1 LNQADAGP
9 EAARSVHASLER
21 LHKLYPKLIDL
32 RLDRLVRLLA
42 DLGDPHLSLPPVIH
56 VAGTNGKGSVCAFIR
71 AIAEAAGLRVHVYTS
86 PHLVRFNERIR
97 LAGEL
102 VSDEQL
108 AQALDEVEAVNAE
121 NQITVF
127 EAITAAAFLL
137 FSRVPADLCVVE
149 VGLGGRF
156 DATNVVRPAA
166 CAITA
171 ISMDH
176 QDFLGDRL
184 EIIAAEKAGI
194 IKQGVKVVT
203 GYQAPPAMEAV
214 EAAAAAAG
222 ARLLRRGHDWD
233 VAETPTGLRLNGLAS
248 LQLDGLASPR
258 LDGLDLPRPA
268 LLGVHQA
275 ENAGIAIQALRA
287 AGLDLPASALAAGL
301 QKAEWPARLQRLR
314 GALLAQ
320 LPAGSQLWLDG
331 AHNPGGA
338 EVLAAQLAAWDGPTT
353 LIVGMKQSKDVAAFL
368 RIVMPHAAQIIAV
381 QEKEQHLALPVPDII
396 AASGG
401 VAVPGPDV
409 RGALAQITAPTRV
422 LICGSLYLAGEVLK
436 LDAV

>member
-1 LNQADAGP
+1 MTQADAAP

-42 DLGDPHLSLPPVIH
+42 DLGDPQLSLPPVIH

-97 LAGEL
+97 LAGSL

-108 AQALDEVEAVNAE
+108 AQALDEIEAVNAE

-127 EAITAAAFLL
+127 EAITAAAFFL
-137 FSRVPADLCVVE
+137 FARVPADLCVVE
-149 VGLGGRF
+149 VGLGGKL

-166 CAITA
+166 CAITS

-184 EIIAAEKAGI
+184 EIIAVEKAGI
-194 IKQGVKVVT
+194 IKQNVPVVT
-203 GYQAPPAMEAV
+203 GFLAPPAMGAV
-214 EAAAAAAG
+214 EAAAGEAG
-222 ARLLRRGHDWD
+222 ARLLRRGRDWD
-233 VAETPTGLRLNGLAS
+233 VVETENGL
-248 LQLDGLASPR
+248 R

-268 LLGVHQA
+268 LLGAHQA

-287 AGLDLPASALAAGL
+287 AGFDLAVPALALGL
-301 QKAEWPARLQRLR
+301 KSAEWPARLQRLR

-338 EVLAAQLAAWDGPTT
+338 EALATQLAAWDGPTT
-353 LIVGMKQSKDVAAFL
+353 LVVGMKQSKDVTEFL
-368 RIVMPHAAQIIAV
+368 LILLPHAAQIIAV
-381 QEKEQHLALPVPDII
+381 QEPDQHLALPVPEII

-409 RGALAQITAPTRV
+409 RAALAQITAPTRV

-436 LDAV
+436 LDEVK

>member
-1 LNQADAGP
+1 LSQAEAVPGP
-9 EAARSVHASLER
+9 ARSVQASLER

-32 RLDRLVRLLA
+32 RLERLVRLLA

-56 VAGTNGKGSVCAFIR
+56 VAGTNGKGSVCAFTR

-102 VSDEQL
+102 VSDELL
-108 AQALDEVEAVNAE
+108 AQALDEVEAANAA

-149 VGLGGRF
+149 VGLGGKF

-166 CAITA
+166 CAITS

-184 EIIAAEKAGI
+184 DIIAAEKAGI
-194 IKQGVKVVT
+194 IKQGVSVVS
-203 GYQAPPAMEAV
+203 GCLAPPAMQVV
-214 EAAAAAAG
+214 EAAAVAAG
-222 ARLLRRGHDWD
+222 APLLQRGRDWD
-233 VAETPTGLRLNGLAS
+233 VTETATGL
-248 LQLDGLASPR
+248 R
-258 LDGLDLPRPA
+258 LDGLDLPRPS
-268 LLGVHQA
+268 LLGAHQA
-275 ENAGIAIQALRA
+275 ENAGIAIGALRA
-287 AGLDLPASALAAGL
+287 AGFDLPAATLALGL
-301 QKAEWPARLQRLR
+301 RNAEWPARLQRLT

-320 LPAGSQLWLDG
+320 LPEGSQLWLDG

-353 LIVGMKQSKDVAAFL
+353 LIVGMKQSKDVAEFL
-368 RIVMPHAAQIIAV
+368 RILMPHAARVIAV
-381 QEKEQHLALPVPDII
+381 QEKEQHLALPVPEII

-409 RGALAQITAPTRV
+409 HTALAQITAPTRV

-436 LDAV
+436 LDAVG

>member
-1 LNQADAGP
+1 
-9 EAARSVHASLER
+9 VHASLER

-32 RLDRLVRLLA
+32 KLDRLVRLLA
-42 DLGDPHLSLPPVIH
+42 DLGNPQLALPPVIH

-97 LAGEL
+97 LAGSL

-108 AQALDEVEAVNAE
+108 AQALDEIEAVNAQ

-127 EAITAAAFLL
+127 EAITAAAFWL
-137 FSRVPADLCVVE
+137 FARVPADLCVVE
-149 VGLGGRF
+149 VGLGGKL
-156 DATNVVRPAA
+156 DATNVVQPAA
-166 CAITA
+166 CAITS

-184 EIIAAEKAGI
+184 ETIAAEKAGI
-194 IKQGVKVVT
+194 IKPGVPVVT
-203 GYQAPPAMEAV
+203 GFLLPPALAAV
-214 EAAAAAAG
+214 EAAAETVG
-222 ARLLRRGHDWD
+222 ARLLRRGRDWD
-233 VAETPTGLRLNGLAS
+233 VAETPTGLS
-248 LQLDGLASPR
+248 V
-258 LDGLDLPRPA
+258 DGLDLPRPA
-268 LLGVHQA
+268 LLGAHQA

-287 AGLDLPASALAAGL
+287 AGFDLPVPALAAGL
-301 QKAEWPARLQRLR
+301 QNAEWPARLQRLR

-320 LPAGSQLWLDG
+320 LPEGSQLWLDG

-338 EVLAAQLAAWDGPTT
+338 EALAAQLSAWDGPTT
-353 LIVGMKQSKDVAAFL
+353 LVVGMKQSKDVTEFL
-368 RIVMPHAAQIIAV
+368 AILMPHAARVIAV
-381 QEKEQHLALPVPDII
+381 QEKDQHLALPVPEII

-401 VAVPGPDV
+401 VATPGPDI
-409 RGALAQITAPTRV
+409 RGALAQITTPTRV

-436 LDAV
+436 LDQAR